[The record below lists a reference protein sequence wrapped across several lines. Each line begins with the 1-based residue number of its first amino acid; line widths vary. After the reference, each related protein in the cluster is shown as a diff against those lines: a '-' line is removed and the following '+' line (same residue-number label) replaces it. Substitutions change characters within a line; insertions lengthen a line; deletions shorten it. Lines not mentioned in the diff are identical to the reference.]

1 MRTTV
6 TIDDDVFQAVQAQAQ
21 ASGKRLG
28 EVLSQVARAGLK
40 ASSKTTKV
48 NGLPVFKVPA
58 DADVIPTGRA
68 RELLA
73 EEGL

>member
-6 TIDDDVFQAVQAQAQ
+6 TIDDDVFEAVRTQAR

-28 EVLSQVARAGLK
+28 DVLSQIARAGLR
-40 ASSKTTKV
+40 ASMETANV

-58 DADVIPTGRA
+58 GAEVIPTGRA
-68 RELLA
+68 TELLA
-73 EEGL
+73 GT